1 VVLPKSLLVMGNTLK
16 VISKPRSTGEFF
28 PASEDPGTDISS
40 KYPVPTVQQILYG
53 RICWFGWKGVVQ
65 NADKLLR
72 GRVVRLEPVTSL
84 CKGIFNTLRKETG
97 TPGVSGSDIRQ
108 NFRGESFLGTG
119 SVCIIY
125 ELAKARGG
133 EATLALSRFDMLGD
147 ARNCVEYCIAAET
160 LVSGSW
166 FGLVDLVKY

>member
-1 VVLPKSLLVMGNTLK
+1 MGNTLK
-16 VISKPRSTGEFF
+16 VISKPRSTGESF
-28 PASEDPGTDISS
+28 PAFEDAGTEISS

-53 RICWFGWKGVVQ
+53 RICWFGWKGAVQ
-65 NADKLLR
+65 NTDEILR
-72 GRVVRLEPVTSL
+72 GQVLRLEPVTSL
-84 CKGIFNTLRKETG
+84 CKGRFNALRKDTG
-97 TPGVSGSDIRQ
+97 MPGMSGIDTSQ
-108 NFRGESFLGTG
+108 NFRGESFLGIG